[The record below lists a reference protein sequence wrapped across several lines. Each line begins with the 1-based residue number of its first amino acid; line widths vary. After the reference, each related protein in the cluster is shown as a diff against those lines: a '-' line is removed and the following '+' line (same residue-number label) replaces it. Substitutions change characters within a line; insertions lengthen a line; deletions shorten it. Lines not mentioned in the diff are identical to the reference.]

1 MRCRSD
7 EEAVPLRV
15 GIVDYLNSR
24 PLAWSFLRG
33 KFGQGFS
40 TAFLPPAQ
48 VADRLEAGSLDV
60 GLIPSIEIQRIP
72 GLAVLPG
79 LCVAAT
85 QEARSVLL
93 LSRCA
98 PEEIKR
104 LALDENSR
112 TSAALVRILL
122 SERYRIQPQC
132 VTASP
137 DLEAMMRA
145 ADAALIIGDPAL
157 RVDRSGYQVF
167 DLAAE
172 WRELTD
178 LPFVF
183 AVWAVRAGVEMKSC
197 PKEFRRSLRQGMQ
210 EMDLLVQEA
219 VQELGLDAAEV
230 RKYLTESL
238 SYELGATELAGLEEF
253 FRRAHFHGLIESPQP
268 LRLIEPCDDSHDSLE

>member
-7 EEAVPLRV
+7 EKAVVLRV
-15 GIVDYLNSR
+15 GIVNYLNSR

-33 KFGQGFS
+33 NVGKGFS
-40 TAFLPPAQ
+40 TTFLPPAQ
-48 VADRLEAGSLDV
+48 VADRLAAGSLDV

-85 QEARSVLL
+85 QEVRSVLL

-98 PEEIKR
+98 PSEIQR

-122 SERYRIQPQC
+122 RERFGIEPQC
-132 VTASP
+132 LAASP
-137 DLEAMMRA
+137 DLKEMMQE

-157 RVDRSGYQVF
+157 RVDRTGYRVL

-183 AVWAVRAGVEMKSC
+183 AVWAVRAGVEMSTRLGI
-197 PKEFRRSLRQGMQ
+197 FSRSLRQGMR
-210 EMDLLVQEA
+210 EMDLLVREA
-219 VQELGLDAAEV
+219 ARELGLDAVEV
-230 RKYLTESL
+230 RKYLTENL
-238 SYELGATELAGLEEF
+238 SYELGAAELAGLEEF
-253 FRRAHFHGLIESPQP
+253 FRRAHSHGLIDSPEP
-268 LRLIEPCDDSHDSLE
+268 LRLIEPCDDSRDSLE